1 MALLRIWPMAEIDL
15 YAMIETTQS
24 LQAFAI
30 KPQRMLKTVRQLLT
44 KAQCGNSA
52 NDGGQHRYL
61 SSTDAMRNGYRFG
74 VRLLGAFSRI
84 CSRRARASRLPRCR
98 IDAKADNCA
107 LRGRELPC
115 SHL

>member
-1 MALLRIWPMAEIDL
+1 MAEIDP
-15 YAMIETTQS
+15 YAENETMQS
-24 LQAFAI
+24 LQAFDIEA
-30 KPQRMLKTVRQLLT
+30 QQTLKTVRQRLT

-52 NDGGQHRYL
+52 NDGEQHRYF
-61 SSTDAMRNGYRFG
+61 STTDDMRNGYRFG

-84 CSRRARASRLPRCR
+84 CSKRARASVLPRRR

-107 LRGRELPC
+107 LRGREVPC